1 MSYELRATSYEL
13 DRPGSTGGCPVVD
26 SQLAA
31 RSSQL
36 HALRAFTL
44 LELILVLM
52 IVGLGASL
60 AAARLSGM
68 RGSVGVDMAAQSLV
82 DQARRCQHLAATSG
96 QTVRLRL
103 DLTQRELH
111 IARLDGAQE
120 LQPGDGDDDRIA
132 LSQSLDELTLTF
144 ARGDAVKSGTSGKE
158 ETTIDLLFTP
168 DQRCDPA
175 GIITISS
182 PTRSAA
188 VRLSAGA
195 RLPALVADAQAPR

>member
-1 MSYELRATSYEL
+1 
-13 DRPGSTGGCPVVD
+13 
-26 SQLAA
+26 
-31 RSSQL
+31 
-36 HALRAFTL
+36 
-44 LELILVLM
+44 M

-60 AAARLSGM
+60 AAARLGGM
-68 RGSVGVDMAAQSLV
+68 RGSVGVDMAAQALV

-103 DLTQRELH
+103 DTTRRELH

-120 LQPGDGDDDRIA
+120 HEPGDGDDATVA
-132 LSQSLDELTLTF
+132 LSPSVDELTLTF
-144 ARGDAVKSGTSGKE
+144 ARGDAVKADKAGTQ
-158 ETTIDLLFTP
+158 ETSIDLLFTP

-182 PTRSAA
+182 PARSAS

-195 RLPALVADAQAPR
+195 RLPALIAEAQATP